1 MNRTSLA
8 LHRSLCLLS
17 ALWFLL
23 VVPSVNADS
32 LNQAFSTTTPGFVGG
47 GGEFVHGQNSGK
59 ILIRVLVFGSV
70 PNQGI
75 HYVPE
80 NTDLL
85 FGLLYAGGYQ
95 QTSSLNGITI
105 RRRNVKDLMEIDL
118 EDIIE
123 EGKPVPKL
131 LDGDVITIPYN
142 WRRDID
148 TITLVTG
155 FVSSM
160 TAFTLS
166 IIALTRPH

>member
-1 MNRTSLA
+1 MTKTQFA
-8 LHRSLCLLS
+8 LHRVLCLLT
-17 ALWFLL
+17 ALWFLFF
-23 VVPSVNADS
+23 VPAIYADS
-32 LNQAFSTTTPGFVGG
+32 MSQAYSTTTPGFVGG

-59 ILIRVLVFGSV
+59 ILIRVLIFGSV
-70 PNQGI
+70 PQQGI

-85 FGLLYAGGYQ
+85 FGLLYAGGYT

-105 RRRNVKDLMEIDL
+105 RRRNVRDLMEVDL

-123 EGKPVPKL
+123 DGKPVPKL
-131 LDGDVITIPYN
+131 LDGDVLTVPYN